1 MNGEDPQEI
10 LENVQGETGG
20 EISFTR
26 PDSIRIEFNSRI
38 SNDDGFTQ
46 KMRKGKLVVKDPI

>member
-1 MNGEDPQEI
+1 MYKVNG
-10 LENVQGETGG
+10 GG

-46 KMRKGKLVVKDPI
+46 KMRKGKLVVKDPSI